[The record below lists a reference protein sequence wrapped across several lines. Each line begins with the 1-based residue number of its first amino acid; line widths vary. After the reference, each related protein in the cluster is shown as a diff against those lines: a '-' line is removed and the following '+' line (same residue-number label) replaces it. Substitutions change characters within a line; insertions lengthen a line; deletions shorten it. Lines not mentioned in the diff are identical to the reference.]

1 MDHGLRKR
9 KNMTKNKKLN
19 HRELK
24 TILDKFD
31 ELPQEFLQ
39 EMASQNSMSVPELKR
54 GLQETC
60 YRIEGLSFAHR
71 RSLRR
76 EIDRMGAETIGS
88 VERVNRMKKRKNSG
102 KDLRLF

>member
-1 MDHGLRKR
+1 
-9 KNMTKNKKLN
+9 MTKNKKLN
-19 HRELK
+19 HREPK
-24 TILDKFD
+24 TILDRSD

-76 EIDRMGAETIGS
+76 EIDRMGVETIEI

-102 KDLRLF
+102 KDLSHLTPDLRLF